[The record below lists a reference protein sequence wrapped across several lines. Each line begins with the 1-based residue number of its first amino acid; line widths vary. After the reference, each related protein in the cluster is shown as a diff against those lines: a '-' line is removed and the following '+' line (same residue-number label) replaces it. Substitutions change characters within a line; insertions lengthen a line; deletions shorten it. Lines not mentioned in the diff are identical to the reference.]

1 MTRTRGNGIGFIK
14 TMLAVWLALVLANAF
29 DEARKQHTTTPIS
42 DNGDRTFCISV
53 EGFTK

>member
-1 MTRTRGNGIGFIK
+1 MTFIK

-29 DEARKQHTTTPIS
+29 DEARKQRTLAPIIS
-42 DNGDRTFCISV
+42 DNGDKTFCISV